1 MYVFVYEFDDTGAKL
16 EEWNKGEEG
25 VRKGRSMEKDC
36 YMIHVCVYEYMYGY
50 ENMYGYVYV
59 YVCYGVCVWCMV
71 MYVHV

>member
-1 MYVFVYEFDDTGAKL
+1 M
-16 EEWNKGEEG
+16 
-25 VRKGRSMEKDC
+25 RKGRSMEKDC